1 MTNRSLLDLS
11 DPFFSSRWLGFEN
24 LFDSLRTFSELPE
37 TRSSSYPPYNLRRD
51 GNEYTIEVA
60 VAGLGDKD
68 IEVETKDNVLSIKHD
83 NQKND
88 KSNVVHRGIAARSFL
103 LQFTLSPEILVKGA
117 DLNNGLLS
125 INMMFSNTESPNFA
139 KSSSF
144 FMTSYSH
151 EIFSTAVTWNPIL
164 AM

>member
-1 MTNRSLLDLS
+1 M
-11 DPFFSSRWLGFEN
+11 
-24 LFDSLRTFSELPE
+24 
-37 TRSSSYPPYNLRRD
+37 
-51 GNEYTIEVA
+51 IEVA

-125 INMMFSNTESPNFA
+125 INMERIVPESEKP
-139 KSSSF
+139 KKI
-144 FMTSYSH
+144 
-151 EIFSTAVTWNPIL
+151 EINSGKVINGETA
-164 AM
+164 

>member
-24 LFDSLRTFSELPE
+24 LFDSLRTFSELPD

-88 KSNVVHRGIAARSFL
+88 KNNVVHRGIAARSFL

-125 INMMFSNTESPNFA
+125 INMERIVPESEKP
-139 KSSSF
+139 KKI
-144 FMTSYSH
+144 
-151 EIFSTAVTWNPIL
+151 EINSEKVINGETA
-164 AM
+164 

>member
-24 LFDSLRTFSELPE
+24 LFDSLRTFSELPD
-37 TRSSSYPPYNLRRD
+37 TRSSSYPPYNLRKD
-51 GNEYTIEVA
+51 GNDYTIEVA

-88 KSNVVHRGIAARSFL
+88 KSNVVHRGKAARSF
-103 LQFTLSPEILVKGA
+103 QHQITITPEIIEKSAELKKG
-117 DLNNGLLS
+117 L
-125 INMMFSNTESPNFA
+125 
-139 KSSSF
+139 
-144 FMTSYSH
+144 
-151 EIFSTAVTWNPIL
+151 
-164 AM
+164 